1 MKIGQKVTRYP
12 VSFSEPD
19 GKKGQKPMTGTVVYI
34 HPLERFYV
42 VEFRSDVGVPWRETF
57 YFDNRRIGH
66 VNDRSAPRL
75 PVWKGQRRR

>member
-1 MKIGQKVTRYP
+1 MTVGDILYITP
-12 VSFSEPD
+12 TFSSEYALED
-19 GKKGQKPMTGTVVYI
+19 DKGPQRCRVVYI
-34 HPLERFYV
+34 HPLDRFYV
-42 VEFRSDVGVPWRETF
+42 VEFCSDRGIPWRETF

>member
-34 HPLERFYV
+34 HPLGRFHI
-42 VEFRSDVGVPWRETF
+42 VEFELRGGKVQESFQGAED
-57 YFDNRRIGH
+57 
-66 VNDRSAPRL
+66 
-75 PVWKGQRRR
+75 